1 VEKSIFV
8 WLSYWKVKFIYD
20 LSLGFSMPPYAQYV
34 AIFLVFC
41 VASAFSFWKLY
52 FLRDPPK
59 VIAPGNNVVSPADGL
74 VVKIVPF
81 GSASEKS
88 VDKGLLGKVKFYTDD
103 VAPKGY
109 FIVIRLHLYDI
120 HYQRS
125 PIAGAVVTQK
135 YSKGKFLN
143 AVIGAEKLKAT
154 FENEKNEMLISGI
167 IDGERV
173 KTKVIQVAGFAA
185 RRIESYV
192 KENQKLEKGEHL
204 GVINLGSQVVL
215 VVPEINLKI
224 AEGDR
229 VSGGETIIGVV

>member
-1 VEKSIFV
+1 
-8 WLSYWKVKFIYD
+8 
-20 LSLGFSMPPYAQYV
+20 MPPYAQYV

-41 VASAFSFWKLY
+41 VAVAFSFWKLY

-59 VIAPGNNVVSPADGL
+59 VIAPGENIVSPADGL

-81 GSASEKS
+81 GSSEEKS

-103 VAPKGY
+103 VAKKGY
-109 FIVIRLHLYDI
+109 FVVIRLHLYDI

-125 PIAGAVVTQK
+125 PIAGTVVSQK

-143 AVIGAEKLKAT
+143 AVVDAEKLKAT
-154 FENEKNEMLISGI
+154 FENEKNAMLISGSVGGK
-167 IDGERV
+167 DMKV
-173 KTKVIQVAGFAA
+173 KVIQVAGFAA

-192 KENQKLEKGEHL
+192 QEKQKLEKGEHL

-215 VVPEINLKI
+215 VVPEVDLRV

-229 VSGGETIIGVV
+229 VSGGETTIGVLQ